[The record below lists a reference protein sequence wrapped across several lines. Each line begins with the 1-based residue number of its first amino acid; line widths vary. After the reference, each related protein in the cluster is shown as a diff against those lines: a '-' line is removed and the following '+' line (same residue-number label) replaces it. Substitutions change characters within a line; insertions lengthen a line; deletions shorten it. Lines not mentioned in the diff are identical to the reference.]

1 MVLDTAFGLANLATC
16 VAPSLTA
23 MTAKAAFRDWLW
35 ACALSVVAVGL
46 CVAYV
51 DRQLAQWLDVHVRH
65 TDFWTALN
73 LALYPFLLVV
83 PAALFFLLGCG
94 VSLISGRSLRPWTAL
109 PILCSWAAM
118 WAVASE
124 IILKRIFGRG
134 WVDPTF
140 VRDHLYG
147 FHFLHGETH
156 WDAFP
161 SGTATVSF
169 AILSVLWILKPRW
182 RTAGTATVVLLSAAV
197 VIGNYHWLSDVIA
210 GAFLGVTIGWET
222 VALLH
227 SIVQDHP

>member
-1 MVLDTAFGLANLATC
+1 
-16 VAPSLTA
+16 
-23 MTAKAAFRDWLW
+23 MTGKAAFRNWLL
-35 ACALSVVAVGL
+35 ALALCVVAVGL
-46 CVAYV
+46 SIMFA
-51 DRQLAQWLDVHVRH
+51 DRPLAGWLDAHVRH
-65 TDFWTALN
+65 TEFWTALH

-83 PAALFFLLGCG
+83 PAALFFLIGCG
-94 VSLISGRSLRPWTAL
+94 ISLISGRSLRPWTAI
-109 PILCSWAAM
+109 PILCSWATM

-134 WVDPTF
+134 WADPTF
-140 VRDHLYG
+140 VREHLYG

-169 AILSVLWILKPRW
+169 AILAALWILSPRW
-182 RTAGTATVVLLSAAV
+182 RVAGTATVVLLSVAV

-210 GAFLGVTIGWET
+210 GAFLGVTIGWGT

-227 SIVQDHP
+227 PIVQGRS

>member
-1 MVLDTAFGLANLATC
+1 
-16 VAPSLTA
+16 
-23 MTAKAAFRDWLW
+23 MTDKAAFRNWLL
-35 ACALSVVAVGL
+35 ALALCVVAVGL
-46 CVAYV
+46 CIGFV
-51 DRQLAQWLDVHVRH
+51 DRPLAEWLDAHVRH
-65 TDFWTALN
+65 TEFWAALH

-83 PAALFFLLGCG
+83 LAALFFLIGCG
-94 VSLISGRSLRPWTAL
+94 VSMISGRSLRPWTAI
-109 PILCSWAAM
+109 PILCSWATM

-134 WVDPTF
+134 WTDPTF
-140 VRDHLYG
+140 VREHLYG

-169 AILSVLWILKPRW
+169 AILSVLWILRPRW
-182 RTAGTATVVLLSAAV
+182 RVAGTATVVLLSVAV

-210 GAFLGVTIGWET
+210 GGFLGVTIGRGT

-227 SIVQDHP
+227 PVIRDRP

>member
-1 MVLDTAFGLANLATC
+1 
-16 VAPSLTA
+16 
-23 MTAKAAFRDWLW
+23 MTDKAAFRNWLL
-35 ACALSVVAVGL
+35 ALALCVVAVGL
-46 CVAYV
+46 CIGFV
-51 DRQLAQWLDVHVRH
+51 DRPLAEWLDAHVRH
-65 TDFWTALN
+65 TEFWAALH

-83 PAALFFLLGCG
+83 LAALFFLIGCG
-94 VSLISGRSLRPWTAL
+94 VSMISGRSLRPWTAI
-109 PILCSWAAM
+109 PILCSWATM

-134 WVDPTF
+134 WTDPTF
-140 VRDHLYG
+140 VREHLYG

-169 AILSVLWILKPRW
+169 AILAVLWILRPRW
-182 RTAGTATVVLLSAAV
+182 RVAGRATVVLLSVAV

-210 GAFLGVTIGWET
+210 GGFLGVTIGRGT

-227 SIVQDHP
+227 PVIRDRP

>member
-1 MVLDTAFGLANLATC
+1 
-16 VAPSLTA
+16 
-23 MTAKAAFRDWLW
+23 MTDKAAFRNWLL
-35 ACALSVVAVGL
+35 ALALCVVAVGL
-46 CVAYV
+46 CIGFV
-51 DRQLAQWLDVHVRH
+51 DRPLAEWLDAHVRH
-65 TDFWTALN
+65 TEFWAALH

-83 PAALFFLLGCG
+83 LAALFFLIGCG
-94 VSLISGRSLRPWTAL
+94 VSMISGRSLRPWTAI
-109 PILCSWAAM
+109 PILCSWATM

-134 WVDPTF
+134 WTDPTF
-140 VRDHLYG
+140 VREHLYG

-169 AILSVLWILKPRW
+169 AILAVLWILRPRW
-182 RTAGTATVVLLSAAV
+182 RVAGTATVVLLSVAV

-210 GAFLGVTIGWET
+210 GGFLGVTIGRGT

-227 SIVQDHP
+227 PIIQDRP

>member
-1 MVLDTAFGLANLATC
+1 
-16 VAPSLTA
+16 
-23 MTAKAAFRDWLW
+23 MTDKAAFRNWLL
-35 ACALSVVAVGL
+35 ALALCVVAVGL
-46 CVAYV
+46 CIGFV
-51 DRQLAQWLDVHVRH
+51 DRPLAEWLDAHVRH
-65 TDFWTALN
+65 TEFWAALH

-83 PAALFFLLGCG
+83 LAALFFLIGCG
-94 VSLISGRSLRPWTAL
+94 VSMISGRSLRPWTAI
-109 PILCSWAAM
+109 PILCSWATM

-134 WVDPTF
+134 WTDPTF
-140 VRDHLYG
+140 VREHLYG

-169 AILSVLWILKPRW
+169 AILAVLWILRPRW
-182 RTAGTATVVLLSAAV
+182 RVAGTATVVLLSVAV

-210 GAFLGVTIGWET
+210 GGFLGVTIGWGT

-227 SIVQDHP
+227 PIIQDRP

>member
-1 MVLDTAFGLANLATC
+1 
-16 VAPSLTA
+16 
-23 MTAKAAFRDWLW
+23 MTDKAAFCHWLL
-35 ACALSVVAVGL
+35 ALALCVVAVGL
-46 CVAYV
+46 CMVYV
-51 DRQLAQWLDVHVRH
+51 DRPLAEWLDAHVRP
-65 TDFWTALN
+65 TELWAALN

-94 VSLISGRSLRPWTAL
+94 ISLIAGRSLRPWTAIPL
-109 PILCSWAAM
+109 LCSWSTM

-140 VRDHLYG
+140 VHDHLYS
-147 FHFLHGETH
+147 FRFLHGENH

-161 SGTATVSF
+161 SGTAAVSF
-169 AILSVLWILKPRW
+169 AILAVLWILKPRW
-182 RTAGTATVVLLSAAV
+182 RAASAAIVVLLSVAV

-210 GAFLGVTIGWET
+210 GGFLGATIGWGT

-227 SIVQDHP
+227 PIIQDHL